1 MLAEPLKLTPAIV
14 LAVCNLVAVA
24 ALPVQEPEEPDTV
37 VCTIFGA
44 VFVIVNVP
52 PLEVEV
58 SSDCI
63 PVPWAKVTV
72 SPFVTVLVSV
82 PLPSLIIQEDIEPPE
97 DVTYPESFVHW
108 DMLPLL
114 LVNVCVLLGV
124 VVPCGLLNDVVKVPP
139 SFCVSVNVIVEEP
152 ESDIAVIWLS

>member
-1 MLAEPLKLTPAIV
+1 VDIVSSPLFTVGSDAEVIYPAPFVIALLFNDILDVPLKDTPAIV
-14 LAVCNLVAVA
+14 LAVCSLVAVA

-63 PVPWAKVTV
+63 PVP
-72 SPFVTVLVSV
+72 
-82 PLPSLIIQEDIEPPE
+82 
-97 DVTYPESFVHW
+97 
-108 DMLPLL
+108 
-114 LVNVCVLLGV
+114 
-124 VVPCGLLNDVVKVPP
+124 
-139 SFCVSVNVIVEEP
+139 
-152 ESDIAVIWLS
+152 

>member
-1 MLAEPLKLTPAIV
+1 MVIESVPLPTLGNEAEVIYPAPFVIALLFNDMLAEPLKLTPAIV
-14 LAVCNLVAVA
+14 LAVCSVVAVA

-63 PVPWAKVTV
+63 PVPCAIVTV
-72 SPFVTVLVSV
+72 SPFDTVLVSV
-82 PLPSLIIQEDIEPPE
+82 PLPSFKIQVDIEPPE
-97 DVTYPESFVHW
+97 DVTYPESFVH
-108 DMLPLL
+108 
-114 LVNVCVLLGV
+114 
-124 VVPCGLLNDVVKVPP
+124 
-139 SFCVSVNVIVEEP
+139 
-152 ESDIAVIWLS
+152 